1 MYLNSSKAK
10 DKLYKDIIIDR
21 IKNIESNKKQLEREI
36 SSISFKISNLYN
48 KRLSEEIDEKNYKEQ
63 YQELSNYRKKLQC
76 EINNIEENF
85 GEERNKLDSL
95 SHRNEILNKLEK
107 IEQKNF
113 NNISIREL
121 IDKIEIY
128 KNDIDIQFKFSKLEQ
143 T

>member
-1 MYLNSSKAK
+1 M
-10 DKLYKDIIIDR
+10 KLIIL
-21 IKNIESNKKQLEREI
+21 KK
-36 SSISFKISNLYN
+36 
-48 KRLSEEIDEKNYKEQ
+48 
-63 YQELSNYRKKLQC
+63 
-76 EINNIEENF
+76 NF

-95 SHRNEILNKLEK
+95 SNKNEILKKLEK
-107 IEQKNF
+107 IEQKDF

>member
-1 MYLNSSKAK
+1 M
-10 DKLYKDIIIDR
+10 KLIIL
-21 IKNIESNKKQLEREI
+21 KK
-36 SSISFKISNLYN
+36 
-48 KRLSEEIDEKNYKEQ
+48 
-63 YQELSNYRKKLQC
+63 
-76 EINNIEENF
+76 NF

-107 IEQKNF
+107 IEQKDF

-128 KNDIDIQFKFSKLEQ
+128 KTDIDIQFKFSKLEQ